1 MDNTTPVA
9 VLSRSF
15 SRNPVLRQELSAR
28 FGNVRFNDE
37 GKSLGGQELV
47 DFLNGIERVIVALEK
62 IDDSV
67 LSQLPDLKIIGK
79 YGVGCDSIDLPACS
93 KRGVKVGWMPGV
105 NRFSVAELALS
116 FIIGTIHRVGEGYRQ
131 VLDGGWTQLA
141 GRNLAGKTVGI
152 IGLGHVG
159 AELARLLA
167 PFRCEILAYD
177 VRDRGEIASL
187 FNVKLVSMEEL
198 LERSAVVSLH
208 VPSTNANYHLLSRER
223 IQAMAPGAIVINT
236 ARGGLIDEDALYDA
250 LSAGRL
256 GGAALDVYENEPP
269 VKQRALVELPNV
281 ISTPHIGGSTSE
293 SVLAM
298 GRAAIAGLD
307 NAVEALTV
315 LPDYMR
321 D

>member
-1 MDNTTPVA
+1 MDTTTPVA

-15 SRNPVLRQELSAR
+15 SRNVKLREELDAR
-28 FGNVRFNDE
+28 FGNVRYNDE
-37 GKSLGGQELV
+37 GKSLAGKELV
-47 DFLNGIERVIVALEK
+47 DFLQGIERVIVALEK

-67 LSQLPDLKIIGK
+67 LSQLPDLRIIGK
-79 YGVGCDSIDLPACS
+79 YGVGCDSIDLAACS
-93 KRGVKVGWMPGV
+93 ARGVKVGWMPGV

-116 FIIGTIHRVGEGYRQ
+116 FMITTIHRVGEGYRQ

-152 IGLGHVG
+152 VGFGHVG

-167 PFRCEILAYD
+167 PFRCEILAHD
-177 VRDRGEIASL
+177 IRDRDEVASL
-187 FNVKLVSMEEL
+187 FGVTMVSMEEL
-198 LERSAVVSLH
+198 LARSAVVTLH
-208 VPSTNANYHLLSRER
+208 VPSTRSNYHLLSRAR
-223 IQAMAPGAIVINT
+223 IAAMQPGAIVINT

-250 LSAGRL
+250 LSAGLL

-269 VKQRALVELPNV
+269 VQQRALIDLPTV
-281 ISTPHIGGSTSE
+281 LSTPHIGGSTAE

-307 NAVEALTV
+307 NAVDALTV